1 MTILS
6 ALTFLLV
13 ICMTIG
19 NQLTTVSNNLGFDLL
34 RALPTSK
41 EGNIF
46 FSPYG
51 VSCMV
56 GMLFA
61 GSQGK
66 SNEILFRQLK
76 FPAFVMTSSDVLGA
90 FAQRAK
96 ETGFVDALW
105 PNLQVAEAVL
115 IDESFNVSYIYE
127 KTLRRSFGAAL
138 LKVNFQKS
146 GRFLVKYVNVRVQRH
161 TGYQI
166 REFVDHQFDPE
177 TKLVLLNAIYF
188 KGAWNALFS
197 KKNTTKRQ
205 FLNDGVTG
213 AQVDTMSNTF
223 TVNYAV
229 SKVLNAV
236 VVDLPYR
243 SNNLSMTILLPR
255 ENDGVDRLKHCLT
268 GQRFRNLVS
277 DMHSIRAAVCLPRFR
292 LEIKYSLTDPLKSVG
307 INEIFSDSADLS
319 GISTQGNLN
328 VSGVEHKAVV
338 EVNEEG
344 SEASSSTS
352 GLVSKSVET
361 LKFWVDHPFLFF
373 IRNTVT
379 QDILFMGQV
388 NRL

>member
-1 MTILS
+1 
-6 ALTFLLV
+6 
-13 ICMTIG
+13 
-19 NQLTTVSNNLGFDLL
+19 NLGFDLL

-46 FSPYG
+46 FSPFG
-51 VSCMV
+51 VSSMV
-56 GMLFA
+56 GMLYA

-76 FPAFVMTSSDVLGA
+76 FPAFVMTFSDVLGA

-105 PNLQVAEAVL
+105 PNLQVANAVL
-115 IDESFNVSYIYE
+115 IDESFDVSYIYK
-127 KTLRRSFGAAL
+127 KTLKRSFGAAL
-138 LKVNFQKS
+138 LKVDLEKS
-146 GRFLVKYVNVRVQRH
+146 GRFLVKYINSWVQRH
-161 TGYQI
+161 TDYQI
-166 REFVDHQFDPE
+166 QEFVDHEFDPE
-177 TKLVLLNAIYF
+177 TKLVLLNAVYF
-188 KGAWNALFS
+188 RGAWNALFS

-223 TVNYAV
+223 TVNYAA
-229 SKVLNAV
+229 SKALSAV
-236 VVDLPYR
+236 VVDLPHR
-243 SNNLSMTILLPR
+243 GNNLSMTIVLPR
-255 ENDGVDRLKHCLT
+255 ENDGVDRLRQSLT

-277 DMHSIRAAVCLPRFR
+277 DMHSIRAAVYLPKFR
-292 LEIKYSLTDPLKSVG
+292 LENKYSLTDPLKSVG
-307 INEIFSDSADLS
+307 INEIFSDSADFS
-319 GISTQGNLN
+319 GISTQGNLR
-328 VSGVEHKAVV
+328 VSAVEHKAVV
-338 EVNEEG
+338 EVNEGG

-379 QDILFMGQV
+379 RDILFMGQV

>member
-1 MTILS
+1 
-6 ALTFLLV
+6 
-13 ICMTIG
+13 
-19 NQLTTVSNNLGFDLL
+19 
-34 RALPTSK
+34 
-41 EGNIF
+41 
-46 FSPYG
+46 
-51 VSCMV
+51 MV
-56 GMLFA
+56 GMLYA

-76 FPAFVMTSSDVLGA
+76 FPAFVMTFSDVLGA

-105 PNLQVAEAVL
+105 PNLQVANAVL

-127 KTLRRSFGAAL
+127 KTLKRSFGAAL
-138 LKVNFQKS
+138 LKVDFEKS
-146 GRFLVKYVNVRVQRH
+146 GQFLVKYVNVWVERH
-161 TGYQI
+161 TYYQI
-166 REFVDHQFDPE
+166 QEFVDHQFDPE
-177 TKLVLLNAIYF
+177 TKLVFLNAVYF

-223 TVNYAV
+223 TVKYAV
-229 SKVLNAV
+229 SKALNAV

-255 ENDGVDRLKHCLT
+255 ENDGVDRLKHSLT

-277 DMHSIRAAVCLPRFR
+277 DMHSTRAAVYLPKFR
-292 LEIKYSLTDPLKSVG
+292 LENNYSLTDPLKSVG

-319 GISTQGNLN
+319 GISTQGNLT

-338 EVNEEG
+338 EVNEGG
-344 SEASSSTS
+344 SEASSSTN
-352 GLVSKSVET
+352 GLVSKSAET
-361 LKFWVDHPFLFF
+361 LEFWVDHPFLFF